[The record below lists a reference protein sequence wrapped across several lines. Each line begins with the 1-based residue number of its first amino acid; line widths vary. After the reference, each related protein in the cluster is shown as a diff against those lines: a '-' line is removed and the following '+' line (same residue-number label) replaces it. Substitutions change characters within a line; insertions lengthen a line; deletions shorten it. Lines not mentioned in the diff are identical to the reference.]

1 MYGREKEF
9 LLKFLCS
16 MIKKIMSENVAAL
29 LYEYVEDWKYGK
41 NN

>member
-16 MIKKIMSENVAAL
+16 MIKKNMSENVAAL
-29 LYEYVEDWKYGK
+29 LYEYVEDWKDGK

>member
-1 MYGREKEF
+1 MYGRKKEF

-16 MIKKIMSENVAAL
+16 MIKKNMSENVAAL

-41 NN
+41 KH